1 MKRKVLSLIGF
12 VAILVSIITISWN
25 QKAYALENNES
36 SVTTRFVDYDN
47 LNSLEQNQV
56 KQGKIDDIVQ
66 HDNETFTLVYKKVV
80 PKSEV
85 IPPSSSKTPTSSSVI
100 SSNVESTNSSLP
112 KTGEKSG
119 KLLPVVGIFIALA
132 ASFLL
137 YKSKR
142 VKNLILL
149 LLAAG
154 SIGGINK
161 ASAETVGSLL
171 DTKVTTYSFGS
182 VYSEGIPEVS
192 GYEYMGYIH
201 EFKDNPKP
209 IEKGNITVQF
219 LDEQGKE
226 LADTET
232 LTGDIG
238 TEYKTSPKNIEGYSL
253 IVTPSNANGKFE
265 STTQTV
271 KYIYKAIDQ
280 SATIV
285 VRFVDG
291 NGNPFTIEKLTNKG
305 YTKADSPIT
314 GSLIDITDDEIA
326 KYTVELDYNNQV
338 YKQGDSVEDIIIPT
352 KVGEKYSL
360 PEMVKFVMKDEA
372 GNTVRAL
379 YALNPDDSMSGP
391 SDWRTYD
398 SPVNSSGTVMD
409 KEVVVTYVIKG
420 YGAMIPAP

>member
-12 VAILVSIITISWN
+12 IAILVSIITISWN
-25 QKAYALENNES
+25 QKAYALDNNES

-56 KQGKIDDIVQ
+56 KQGKIEDIVQ

-85 IPPSSSKTPTSSSVI
+85 VIPPSSSKTPISSSVI
-100 SSNVESTNSSLP
+100 SSDVESSNASLP
-112 KTGEKSG
+112 KTGENSG
-119 KLLPVVGIFIALA
+119 KLLLVVGIFSALA

-161 ASAETVGSLL
+161 ASAETVGSLP

-182 VYSEGIPEVS
+182 VYSEEIPEVS

-209 IEKGNITVQF
+209 IEKGNVTVQF

-285 VRFVDG
+285 VRFVDESG
-291 NGNPFTIEKLTNKG
+291 NEFSIPELTNKG
-305 YTKADSPIT
+305 YTKAYKSEGT
-314 GSLIDITDDEIA
+314 VSVTDAEIS
-326 KYTVELDYNNQV
+326 KYTVELDYDGHIYQ
-338 YKQGDSVEDIIIPT
+338 QGDTMSDVTIQT
-352 KVGEKYSL
+352 KIGDTYSL
-360 PEMVKFVMKDEA
+360 PDTIKLIIKDEN
-372 GNTVRAL
+372 GNRINGLLAPQ
-379 YALNPDDSMSGP
+379 PDESMSGIEH
-391 SDWRTYD
+391 WRNYD
-398 SPVNSSGTVMD
+398 VPVNTSGTVMD

-420 YGAMIPAP
+420 YGVMIPAP

>member
-1 MKRKVLSLIGF
+1 M
-12 VAILVSIITISWN
+12 
-25 QKAYALENNES
+25 
-36 SVTTRFVDYDN
+36 
-47 LNSLEQNQV
+47 
-56 KQGKIDDIVQ
+56 
-66 HDNETFTLVYKKVV
+66 
-80 PKSEV
+80 PKSEVV
-85 IPPSSSKTPTSSSVI
+85 IPPSSSKTPISSSVI
-100 SSNVESTNSSLP
+100 SSDVESSNASLP
-112 KTGEKSG
+112 KTGENSG
-119 KLLPVVGIFIALA
+119 KLLLVVGIFSALA

-161 ASAETVGSLL
+161 ASAETVGSLP
-171 DTKVTTYSFGS
+171 DTKVMIYSFGS
-182 VYSEGIPEVS
+182 VYSEEIPEVS

-253 IVTPSNANGKFE
+253 IVTPSNTNGKFE

-285 VRFVDG
+285 VRFVDESG
-291 NGNPFTIEKLTNKG
+291 NEFSIPDLTNKG
-305 YTKADSPIT
+305 YTKAYKPE
-314 GSLIDITDDEIA
+314 GLVPVTDDEIS
-326 KYTVELDYNNQV
+326 KYTVELDYDGHI
-338 YKQGDSVEDIIIPT
+338 YHQGDVMNDVTIQAKIGDT
-352 KVGEKYSL
+352 YSFPDMIKL
-360 PEMVKFVMKDEA
+360 VIKDEN
-372 GNTVRAL
+372 GNKVNGLLAPQ
-379 YALNPDDSMSGP
+379 PDGAMSGIEH
-391 SDWRTYD
+391 WRNYD
-398 SPVNSSGTVMD
+398 VPVNSSGTVMD
-409 KEVVVTYVIKG
+409 KKVVVTYVIKG
-420 YGAMIPAP
+420 YGVMIAAP

>member
-161 ASAETVGSLL
+161 ASAETVGSLP
-171 DTKVTTYSFGS
+171 DTKVTTYSFGN
-182 VYSEGIPEVS
+182 VYSEEIPEVS

-226 LADTET
+226 LAASET

-238 TEYKTSPKNIEGYSL
+238 TEYKTSPKNVDGYTL
-253 IVTPSNANGKFE
+253 IDTPSNATGKFE

-271 KYIYKAIDQ
+271 KYIYKTIDQ

-285 VRFVDG
+285 VRFVDESG
-291 NGNPFTIEKLTNKG
+291 KEFSIPDLTNKG
-305 YTKADSPIT
+305 YIKVYKPEGIVPV
-314 GSLIDITDDEIA
+314 TDDEIS
-326 KYTVELDYNNQV
+326 KYTVELDYNNQN
-338 YKQGDSVEDIIIPT
+338 YKQGENVEDVIIPA

-360 PEMVKFVMKDEA
+360 PEMVRFVMKDEV

-379 YALNPDDSMSGP
+379 YALNPDNSMSGP

-398 SPVNSSGTVMD
+398 SPVNSSGTVD
-409 KEVVVTYVIKG
+409 SKEVVVTYVIKR

>member
-1 MKRKVLSLIGF
+1 MKCKVLSLIGF
-12 VAILVSIITISWN
+12 IAILVSIITISWN

-47 LNSLEQNQV
+47 LNGLEQNQV
-56 KQGKIDDIVQ
+56 KQGKIEDIVQ

-85 IPPSSSKTPTSSSVI
+85 VIPPSSSKTPISSSVI
-100 SSNVESTNSSLP
+100 SSDVESSNASLP
-112 KTGEKSG
+112 KTGENSG
-119 KLLPVVGIFIALA
+119 KLLLVVGIFSALA

-161 ASAETVGSLL
+161 ASAETVGSLP

-182 VYSEGIPEVS
+182 VYSEEIPEVS

-209 IEKGNITVQF
+209 IEKGNVTVQF

-238 TEYKTSPKNIEGYSL
+238 IEYKTSPKNIEGYSL

-285 VRFVDG
+285 VRFVDESG
-291 NGNPFTIEKLTNKG
+291 NEFSIPELTNKG
-305 YTKADSPIT
+305 YTKVYKSEGT
-314 GSLIDITDDEIA
+314 VSVTDAEIS
-326 KYTVELDYNNQV
+326 KYTVELDYDGHIYQ
-338 YKQGDSVEDIIIPT
+338 QGDTMSDVTMQT
-352 KVGEKYSL
+352 KIGDTYSL
-360 PEMVKFVMKDEA
+360 PDTIKLIIKDEN
-372 GNTVRAL
+372 GNRINGLLAPQ
-379 YALNPDDSMSGP
+379 PDGSMSGIEH
-391 SDWRTYD
+391 WRNYD
-398 SPVNSSGTVMD
+398 VPVNTSGTVMD

-420 YGAMIPAP
+420 YGVMIPAP

>member
-36 SVTTRFVDYDN
+36 SVTTRFVDYGN

-161 ASAETVGSLL
+161 ASAETVGSLP

-182 VYSEGIPEVS
+182 VYSEEIPEVS

-209 IEKGNITVQF
+209 IEKGNVTVQF

-238 TEYKTSPKNIEGYSL
+238 IEYKTSPKNIEGYSL

-285 VRFVDG
+285 VRFVDESG
-291 NGNPFTIEKLTNKG
+291 NEFSIPELTNKG
-305 YTKADSPIT
+305 YTKVYKSEGT
-314 GSLIDITDDEIA
+314 VSVTDAEIS
-326 KYTVELDYNNQV
+326 KYTVELDYDGHIYQ
-338 YKQGDSVEDIIIPT
+338 QGDTMSDVTMQT
-352 KVGEKYSL
+352 KIGDTYSL
-360 PEMVKFVMKDEA
+360 PDTIKLIIKDEN
-372 GNTVRAL
+372 GNRINGLLAPQ
-379 YALNPDDSMSGP
+379 PDGSMSGIEH
-391 SDWRTYD
+391 WRNYD
-398 SPVNSSGTVMD
+398 VPVNTSGTVMD

-420 YGAMIPAP
+420 YGVMIPAP

>member
-161 ASAETVGSLL
+161 ASAETVGSLP

-182 VYSEGIPEVS
+182 VYSEEIPEVS

-209 IEKGNITVQF
+209 IEKGNVTVQF

-285 VRFVDG
+285 VRFVDESG
-291 NGNPFTIEKLTNKG
+291 NEFSIPDLTNKG
-305 YTKADSPIT
+305 YTKAYKPE
-314 GSLIDITDDEIA
+314 GLISVTDAEIS
-326 KYTVELDYNNQV
+326 KYTVELDYDGHIYQ
-338 YKQGDSVEDIIIPT
+338 QGDTMSDVTIQT
-352 KVGEKYSL
+352 KIGDTYSL
-360 PEMVKFVMKDEA
+360 PDKIKLVIKDEN
-372 GNTVRAL
+372 GNQVNGLLAPQ
-379 YALNPDDSMSGP
+379 PDGSMSGIEH
-391 SDWRTYD
+391 WRNYD
-398 SPVNSSGTVMD
+398 VPVNTSGTVMD

-420 YGAMIPAP
+420 YGVMIPAP

>member
-1 MKRKVLSLIGF
+1 MKRKILSLIGF

-36 SVTTRFVDYDN
+36 SVTTRFVNYDN

-100 SSNVESTNSSLP
+100 PSSVESTNSSLP

-161 ASAETVGSLL
+161 ASAETVGSLP
-171 DTKVTTYSFGS
+171 DTKVTTYSFGN
-182 VYSEGIPEVS
+182 VYSEEIPEVS

-280 SATIV
+280 SAILV
-285 VRFVDG
+285 VRFVDESG
-291 NGNPFTIEKLTNKG
+291 NEFSIPDLTNKG
-305 YTKADSPIT
+305 YTKAYKPE
-314 GSLIDITDDEIA
+314 GLVPVTDDEIS
-326 KYTVELDYNNQV
+326 KYTVELDYDGHI
-338 YKQGDSVEDIIIPT
+338 YHQGDVMNDVTIQAKIGDT
-352 KVGEKYSL
+352 YSL
-360 PEMVKFVMKDEA
+360 PDMIKLVIKDEN
-372 GNTVRAL
+372 GNKVNGLLAPQ
-379 YALNPDDSMSGP
+379 PDGAMSGIEH
-391 SDWRTYD
+391 WRNYD
-398 SPVNSSGTVMD
+398 VPVNASGTVMD
-409 KEVVVTYVIKG
+409 KKVVVTYVIKG
-420 YGAMIPAP
+420 YGVMIAAP

>member
-12 VAILVSIITISWN
+12 IAILVSIITISWN

-56 KQGKIDDIVQ
+56 KQGKIEDIVQ

-85 IPPSSSKTPTSSSVI
+85 VIPPSSSKTPISSSVI
-100 SSNVESTNSSLP
+100 SSDVESSNASLP
-112 KTGEKSG
+112 KTGENSG
-119 KLLPVVGIFIALA
+119 KLLLVVGIFIALA

-161 ASAETVGSLL
+161 ASAETVGSLP

-182 VYSEGIPEVS
+182 VYSEEIPEVS

-209 IEKGNITVQF
+209 IEKGNVTVQF

-238 TEYKTSPKNIEGYSL
+238 IEYKTSPKNIEGYSL

-285 VRFVDG
+285 VRFVDESG
-291 NGNPFTIEKLTNKG
+291 NEFSIPELTNKG
-305 YTKADSPIT
+305 YTKVYKSEGT
-314 GSLIDITDDEIA
+314 VSVTDAEIS
-326 KYTVELDYNNQV
+326 KYTVELDYDGHIYQ
-338 YKQGDSVEDIIIPT
+338 QGDTMSDVTMQT
-352 KVGEKYSL
+352 KIGDTYSL
-360 PEMVKFVMKDEA
+360 PDTIKLIIKDEN
-372 GNTVRAL
+372 GNRINGLLAPQ
-379 YALNPDDSMSGP
+379 PDGSMSGIEH
-391 SDWRTYD
+391 WRNYD
-398 SPVNSSGTVMD
+398 VPVNTSGTVMD

-420 YGAMIPAP
+420 YGVMIPAP

>member
-12 VAILVSIITISWN
+12 IAILVSIITISWN

-56 KQGKIDDIVQ
+56 KQGKIEDIVQ

-85 IPPSSSKTPTSSSVI
+85 VIPPSSSKTPISSSVI
-100 SSNVESTNSSLP
+100 SSDVESSNASLP
-112 KTGEKSG
+112 KTGENSG
-119 KLLPVVGIFIALA
+119 KLLLVVGIFIALA

-161 ASAETVGSLL
+161 ASAETVGSLP

-182 VYSEGIPEVS
+182 VYSEEIPEVS

-209 IEKGNITVQF
+209 IEKGNVTVQF

-285 VRFVDG
+285 VRFVDESG
-291 NGNPFTIEKLTNKG
+291 NEFSIPELTNKG
-305 YTKADSPIT
+305 YTKAYKSEGT
-314 GSLIDITDDEIA
+314 VSVTDAEIS
-326 KYTVELDYNNQV
+326 KYTVELDYDGHIYQ
-338 YKQGDSVEDIIIPT
+338 QGDTMSDVTIQT
-352 KVGEKYSL
+352 KIGDTYSL
-360 PEMVKFVMKDEA
+360 PDTIKLIIKDEN
-372 GNTVRAL
+372 GNRINGLLAPQ
-379 YALNPDDSMSGP
+379 PDGSMSGIEH
-391 SDWRTYD
+391 WRNYD
-398 SPVNSSGTVMD
+398 VPVNTSGTVMD

-420 YGAMIPAP
+420 YGVMIPAP

>member
-137 YKSKR
+137 HKSKR

-161 ASAETVGSLL
+161 ASAETVGSLP
-171 DTKVTTYSFGS
+171 DTK
-182 VYSEGIPEVS
+182 
-192 GYEYMGYIH
+192 
-201 EFKDNPKP
+201 
-209 IEKGNITVQF
+209 
-219 LDEQGKE
+219 
-226 LADTET
+226 
-232 LTGDIG
+232 
-238 TEYKTSPKNIEGYSL
+238 
-253 IVTPSNANGKFE
+253 
-265 STTQTV
+265 
-271 KYIYKAIDQ
+271 
-280 SATIV
+280 
-285 VRFVDG
+285 
-291 NGNPFTIEKLTNKG
+291 
-305 YTKADSPIT
+305 
-314 GSLIDITDDEIA
+314 
-326 KYTVELDYNNQV
+326 
-338 YKQGDSVEDIIIPT
+338 
-352 KVGEKYSL
+352 
-360 PEMVKFVMKDEA
+360 
-372 GNTVRAL
+372 
-379 YALNPDDSMSGP
+379 
-391 SDWRTYD
+391 
-398 SPVNSSGTVMD
+398 
-409 KEVVVTYVIKG
+409 
-420 YGAMIPAP
+420 

>member
-25 QKAYALENNES
+25 QKTYALENNES

-137 YKSKR
+137 HKSKR

-161 ASAETVGSLL
+161 ASAETVGSLP
-171 DTKVTTYSFGS
+171 DTKVTTYSFGN
-182 VYSEGIPEVS
+182 VYSEEIPEVS

-280 SATIV
+280 SAILV
-285 VRFVDG
+285 VRFVDESG
-291 NGNPFTIEKLTNKG
+291 NEFSIPDLTNKG
-305 YTKADSPIT
+305 YTKAYKPE
-314 GSLIDITDDEIA
+314 GLISVTDAEIS
-326 KYTVELDYNNQV
+326 KYTVELDYDGHIYQ
-338 YKQGDSVEDIIIPT
+338 QGDTMSDVTIQAKIGDT
-352 KVGEKYSL
+352 YSL
-360 PEMVKFVMKDEA
+360 PDKIKLVIKDEN
-372 GNTVRAL
+372 GNQVNGLLAPQ
-379 YALNPDDSMSGP
+379 PDGSMSGIEH
-391 SDWRTYD
+391 WRNDDVPANT
-398 SPVNSSGTVMD
+398 SGTVMD

-420 YGAMIPAP
+420 YGVAIPAP

>member
-36 SVTTRFVDYDN
+36 SVTTRFVNYDN

-100 SSNVESTNSSLP
+100 PSNVESTNSSLP

-161 ASAETVGSLL
+161 ASAETVGSLP
-171 DTKVTTYSFGS
+171 DTKVTTYSFGN
-182 VYSEGIPEVS
+182 VYSEEIPEVS

-226 LADTET
+226 LAASET

-238 TEYKTSPKNIEGYSL
+238 TEYKTSPKNVDGYTL
-253 IVTPSNANGKFE
+253 IDTPSNATGKFE

-271 KYIYKAIDQ
+271 KYIYKTIDQ

-285 VRFVDG
+285 VRFVDESG
-291 NGNPFTIEKLTNKG
+291 NEFSIPELTNKG
-305 YTKADSPIT
+305 YTKAYKSEGT
-314 GSLIDITDDEIA
+314 VSVTDAEIS
-326 KYTVELDYNNQV
+326 KYTVELDYDGHIYQ
-338 YKQGDSVEDIIIPT
+338 QGDTMSDVTIQT
-352 KVGEKYSL
+352 KIGDTYSL
-360 PEMVKFVMKDEA
+360 PDTIKLIIKDEN
-372 GNTVRAL
+372 GNRINGLLAPQ
-379 YALNPDDSMSGP
+379 PDESMSGIEH
-391 SDWRTYD
+391 WRNYD
-398 SPVNSSGTVMD
+398 VPVNTSGTVMD

-420 YGAMIPAP
+420 YGVMIPAP

>member
-12 VAILVSIITISWN
+12 IAILVSIITISWN

-56 KQGKIDDIVQ
+56 KQGKIEDIVQ

-85 IPPSSSKTPTSSSVI
+85 VIPPSSSKTPISSSVI
-100 SSNVESTNSSLP
+100 SSDVESSNASLP
-112 KTGEKSG
+112 KTGENSG
-119 KLLPVVGIFIALA
+119 KLLLVVGIFSALA

-161 ASAETVGSLL
+161 ASAETVGSLP

-182 VYSEGIPEVS
+182 VYSEEIPEVS

-209 IEKGNITVQF
+209 IEKGNVTVQF

-285 VRFVDG
+285 VRFVDESG
-291 NGNPFTIEKLTNKG
+291 NEFSIPELTNKG
-305 YTKADSPIT
+305 YTKAYKSEGT
-314 GSLIDITDDEIA
+314 VSVTDAEIS
-326 KYTVELDYNNQV
+326 KYTVELDYDGHIYQ
-338 YKQGDSVEDIIIPT
+338 QGDTMSDVTIQT
-352 KVGEKYSL
+352 KIGDTYSL
-360 PEMVKFVMKDEA
+360 PDTIKLIIKDEN
-372 GNTVRAL
+372 GNRINGLLAPQ
-379 YALNPDDSMSGP
+379 PDESMSGIEH
-391 SDWRTYD
+391 WRNYD
-398 SPVNSSGTVMD
+398 VPVNTSGTVMD

-420 YGAMIPAP
+420 YGVMIPAP

>member
-1 MKRKVLSLIGF
+1 MKRKVLSIIGF
-12 VAILVSIITISWN
+12 IAILVSIITISWN

-36 SVTTRFVDYDN
+36 SVTTRFVDYEK

-56 KQGKIDDIVQ
+56 KKGKIDHIVQ

-85 IPPSSSKTPTSSSVI
+85 VIPPSSSKTPISSSVI
-100 SSNVESTNSSLP
+100 SSDVESSNASLP
-112 KTGEKSG
+112 KTGENSG
-119 KLLPVVGIFIALA
+119 KLLLVVGIFSALA

-161 ASAETVGSLL
+161 ASAETVGSLP
-171 DTKVTTYSFGS
+171 DTKVMIYSFGS
-182 VYSEGIPEVS
+182 VYSEEIPEVS

-253 IVTPSNANGKFE
+253 IVTPSNTNGKFE

-285 VRFVDG
+285 VRFVDESG
-291 NGNPFTIEKLTNKG
+291 NEFSIPDLTNKG
-305 YTKADSPIT
+305 YTKAYKPE
-314 GSLIDITDDEIA
+314 GLVPVTDDEIS
-326 KYTVELDYNNQV
+326 KYTVELDYDGHI
-338 YKQGDSVEDIIIPT
+338 YHQGDVMNDVTIQAKIGDT
-352 KVGEKYSL
+352 YSFPDMIKL
-360 PEMVKFVMKDEA
+360 VIKDEN
-372 GNTVRAL
+372 GNKVNGLLAPQ
-379 YALNPDDSMSGP
+379 PDGAMSGIEH
-391 SDWRTYD
+391 WRNYD
-398 SPVNSSGTVMD
+398 VPVNSSGTVMD
-409 KEVVVTYVIKG
+409 KKVVVTYVIKG
-420 YGAMIPAP
+420 YGVMIAAP

>member
-1 MKRKVLSLIGF
+1 MKRKILSLIGF

-36 SVTTRFVDYDN
+36 SVTTRFVNYDN

-100 SSNVESTNSSLP
+100 PSNVESTNSSLP

-161 ASAETVGSLL
+161 ASAETVGSLP
-171 DTKVTTYSFGS
+171 DTKVTTYSFGN
-182 VYSEGIPEVS
+182 VYSEEIPEVS

-280 SATIV
+280 SAILV
-285 VRFVDG
+285 VRFVDESG
-291 NGNPFTIEKLTNKG
+291 NEFSIPDLTNKG
-305 YTKADSPIT
+305 YTKAYKPE
-314 GSLIDITDDEIA
+314 GLVPVTDDEIS
-326 KYTVELDYNNQV
+326 KYTVELDYDGHI
-338 YKQGDSVEDIIIPT
+338 YHQGDVMNDVTIQAKIGDT
-352 KVGEKYSL
+352 YSL
-360 PEMVKFVMKDEA
+360 PDMIKLVIKDEN
-372 GNTVRAL
+372 GNKVNGLLAPQ
-379 YALNPDDSMSGP
+379 PDGAMSGIEH
-391 SDWRTYD
+391 WRNYD
-398 SPVNSSGTVMD
+398 VPVNASGTVMD
-409 KEVVVTYVIKG
+409 KKVVVTYVIKG
-420 YGAMIPAP
+420 YGVMIAAP

>member
-25 QKAYALENNES
+25 QKAYAIENNES
-36 SVTTRFVDYDN
+36 SVTTRFVDYGN

-161 ASAETVGSLL
+161 ASAETVGSLP

-182 VYSEGIPEVS
+182 VYSEEIPEVS

-209 IEKGNITVQF
+209 IEKGNVTVQF

-238 TEYKTSPKNIEGYSL
+238 IEYKTSPKNIEGYSL

-285 VRFVDG
+285 VRFVDESG
-291 NGNPFTIEKLTNKG
+291 NEFSIPELTNKG
-305 YTKADSPIT
+305 YTKVYKSEGT
-314 GSLIDITDDEIA
+314 VSVTDAEIS
-326 KYTVELDYNNQV
+326 KYTVELDYDGHIYQ
-338 YKQGDSVEDIIIPT
+338 QGDTMSDVTMQT
-352 KVGEKYSL
+352 KIGDTYSL
-360 PEMVKFVMKDEA
+360 PDTIKLIIKDEN
-372 GNTVRAL
+372 GNRINGLLAPQ
-379 YALNPDDSMSGP
+379 PDGSMSGIEH
-391 SDWRTYD
+391 WRNYD
-398 SPVNSSGTVMD
+398 VPVNTSGTVMD

-420 YGAMIPAP
+420 YGVMIPAP

>member
-161 ASAETVGSLL
+161 ASAETVGSLP

-182 VYSEGIPEVS
+182 VYSEEIPEVS

-209 IEKGNITVQF
+209 IEKGNVTVQF

-280 SATIV
+280 SAAIV
-285 VRFVDG
+285 VRFVDESG
-291 NGNPFTIEKLTNKG
+291 NEFSIPELTNKG
-305 YTKADSPIT
+305 YTKAYKSEGT
-314 GSLIDITDDEIA
+314 VSVTDAEIS
-326 KYTVELDYNNQV
+326 KYTVELDYDGHIYQ
-338 YKQGDSVEDIIIPT
+338 QGDTMSDVTVQT
-352 KVGEKYSL
+352 KIGDTYSL
-360 PEMVKFVMKDEA
+360 PDTIKLIIKDEN
-372 GNTVRAL
+372 GNRINGLLAPQ
-379 YALNPDDSMSGP
+379 PDGSMSGIEH
-391 SDWRTYD
+391 WRNYD
-398 SPVNSSGTVMD
+398 VPVNTSGTVMD

-420 YGAMIPAP
+420 YGVMIPAP

>member
-285 VRFVDG
+285 VRFVDESG
-291 NGNPFTIEKLTNKG
+291 NEFSIPELTNKG
-305 YTKADSPIT
+305 YTKAYKSEGT
-314 GSLIDITDDEIA
+314 VSVTDAEIS
-326 KYTVELDYNNQV
+326 KYTVELDYDGHIYQ
-338 YKQGDSVEDIIIPT
+338 QGDTMSDVTIQT
-352 KVGEKYSL
+352 KIGDTYSL
-360 PEMVKFVMKDEA
+360 PDTIKLIIKDEN
-372 GNTVRAL
+372 GNRINGLLAPQ
-379 YALNPDDSMSGP
+379 PDGSMSGIEH
-391 SDWRTYD
+391 WRNYD
-398 SPVNSSGTVMD
+398 VPVNTSGTVMD

-420 YGAMIPAP
+420 YGVMIPAP

>member
-1 MKRKVLSLIGF
+1 MKRKILSLIGF

-36 SVTTRFVDYDN
+36 SVTTRFVNYDN

-100 SSNVESTNSSLP
+100 PSNVESTNSSLP

-161 ASAETVGSLL
+161 ASAETVGSLP
-171 DTKVTTYSFGS
+171 DTKVTTYSFGN
-182 VYSEGIPEVS
+182 VYSEEIPEVS

-280 SATIV
+280 SAILV

-291 NGNPFTIEKLTNKG
+291 SGNEFSIPDLTNKG
-305 YTKADSPIT
+305 YTKAYKPE
-314 GSLIDITDDEIA
+314 GLVPVTDDEIS
-326 KYTVELDYNNQV
+326 KYTVELDYDGHI
-338 YKQGDSVEDIIIPT
+338 YHQGDVMNDVTIQAKIGDT
-352 KVGEKYSL
+352 YSL
-360 PEMVKFVMKDEA
+360 PDMIKLVIKDEN
-372 GNTVRAL
+372 GNKVNGLLAPQ
-379 YALNPDDSMSGP
+379 PDGAMSGIEH
-391 SDWRTYD
+391 WRNYD
-398 SPVNSSGTVMD
+398 VPVNASGTVMD
-409 KEVVVTYVIKG
+409 KKVVVTYVIKG
-420 YGAMIPAP
+420 YGVMIAAP

>member
-1 MKRKVLSLIGF
+1 MKRTVLSLIGF
-12 VAILVSIITISWN
+12 IAILVSIITISWN

-56 KQGKIDDIVQ
+56 KQGKIEEIVQ
-66 HDNETFTLVYKKVV
+66 HDNEIFTLVYKKVV

-85 IPPSSSKTPTSSSVI
+85 VIPPSSSKTPISSSVI
-100 SSNVESTNSSLP
+100 SSDVESSNASLP
-112 KTGEKSG
+112 KTGENSG
-119 KLLPVVGIFIALA
+119 KLLLVVGIFSALG

-149 LLAAG
+149 LLASG

-161 ASAETVGSLL
+161 ASAETVGSLP

-182 VYSEGIPEVS
+182 VYSEEIPEVS

-209 IEKGNITVQF
+209 IEKGNVTVQF
-219 LDEQGKE
+219 IDEQGKE

-253 IVTPSNANGKFE
+253 IVSPSNANGKFE

-285 VRFVDG
+285 VRFVDESG
-291 NGNPFTIEKLTNKG
+291 NEFSIPDLTNKG
-305 YTKADSPIT
+305 YTKAYKSEGT
-314 GSLIDITDDEIA
+314 VSVTDDEIS
-326 KYTVELDYNNQV
+326 KYTVELDYDGHIYQ
-338 YKQGDSVEDIIIPT
+338 QGDTMSDVTIQT
-352 KVGEKYSL
+352 KIGDTYSL
-360 PEMVKFVMKDEA
+360 PDMIKLIIKDEN
-372 GNTVRAL
+372 GNRVNGLLAPQ
-379 YALNPDDSMSGP
+379 PDGSMSGIEH
-391 SDWRTYD
+391 WRNYD
-398 SPVNSSGTVMD
+398 VPVNTSGTVMD

-420 YGAMIPAP
+420 YGVMIPAP

>member
-47 LNSLEQNQV
+47 LNSLEQKRV

-66 HDNETFTLVYKKVV
+66 HDNETFILVYKKVV

-85 IPPSSSKTPTSSSVI
+85 IPPSSSETPTSSSII
-100 SSNVESTNSSLP
+100 SSNVVSTNTSLP

-119 KLLPVVGIFIALA
+119 KLLLVVGIFSALA

-161 ASAETVGSLL
+161 ASAETVGSLP

-182 VYSEGIPEVS
+182 VYSEEIPEVS

-285 VRFVDG
+285 VRFVDESG
-291 NGNPFTIEKLTNKG
+291 NEFSIPDLTNKG
-305 YTKADSPIT
+305 YTKAYKP
-314 GSLIDITDDEIA
+314 GGLVPVTDDEIS
-326 KYTVELDYNNQV
+326 KYTVELDYDGHI
-338 YKQGDSVEDIIIPT
+338 YHQGDVMNDVTIQAKIGDT
-352 KVGEKYSL
+352 YSL
-360 PEMVKFVMKDEA
+360 PDMIKLVIKDEN
-372 GNTVRAL
+372 GNQVNGLLAPQ
-379 YALNPDDSMSGP
+379 PDGAMSGIEH
-391 SDWRTYD
+391 WRNYD
-398 SPVNSSGTVMD
+398 VPVNASGTVMD

-420 YGAMIPAP
+420 YGVMIPAP